1 MKLIKAS
8 YLIECPEKPL
18 EMLKRIE
25 RAIRKA
31 YKSEG
36 NITNTSYVDM
46 IRKVIKRGHEST
58 LEHGIV
64 SVTFITDRGVTHE
77 MVRHRIAAYTQ
88 ESTRFCN
95 YSKDKFGNEINV
107 IDIEQH
113 LKNSLSLPVWLRA
126 MEFAERSYFEM
137 LELGESPQI
146 ARAVLPNSL
155 KTEIV
160 ATYNLREWRHFFKM
174 RAAPPAH
181 PQMRE
186 LTIPLLKDFQD
197 FIPIVFDDLKGD
209 DDVK

>member
-1 MKLIKAS
+1 MKIVKAS
-8 YLIECPEKPL
+8 YLIECPEPPF

-36 NITNTSYVDM
+36 EITDTSYIGILKKVLS
-46 IRKVIKRGHEST
+46 RKHEST

-88 ESTRFCN
+88 ESTRWCN
-95 YSKDKFGNEINV
+95 YSKDKFGSEISV
-107 IDIEQH
+107 ISIERH
-113 LKNSLSLPVWLRA
+113 LKNPLSLPIWNRA
-126 MEFAERSYFEM
+126 MSLAEIAYFDM
-137 LELGESPQI
+137 LALGESPQI
-146 ARAVLPNSL
+146 ARSVLPNSL

-174 RAAPPAH
+174 RTPSDAH

-186 LTIPLLKDFQD
+186 LMIPLLQD
-197 FIPIVFDDLKGD
+197 FKDLIPVIFDDIS
-209 DDVK
+209 V